1 MNPINSPLQE
11 PYTEKQFNL
20 NFKFSLIQSFGLT
33 FLAELG
39 DTTFIMLIILQLKT
53 NKVTIL
59 FSSLFAELLM
69 NTIAIFI
76 GWTIDYMLY
85 KNLIDY
91 FGILFFLVYG
101 VWLFG
106 EMFRTKKETFENELL
121 SANKNH
127 NKEQSRLLNSP
138 PKTELA
144 IIEEEDEN
152 NIKEP
157 LLENNN
163 INKNNDNINEFK
175 LDENYSFANKNE
187 ENNEKKEEYIDF
199 KVFWTIFKRM
209 ALSECGDRTQWSSL
223 IMSAIFNT
231 KGVLFGSCIALTCTC
246 ILGVYFGN
254 KLVKILHESVLN
266 FLLGILL
273 LGYAFQIFVGK

>member
-69 NTIAIFI
+69 NIIAIFI

-101 VWLFG
+101 VWLLG
-106 EMFRTKKETFENELL
+106 EIFRTKKETFENELL

-127 NKEQSRLLNSP
+127 KKEQSRLLNSP

-163 INKNNDNINEFK
+163 INKNNYNNNEFK

-231 KGVLFGSCIALTCTC
+231 KGVLFGSCFALTCTC
-246 ILGVYFGN
+246 ILGVYYGN
-254 KLVKILHESVLN
+254 RLVKVLHESVLN